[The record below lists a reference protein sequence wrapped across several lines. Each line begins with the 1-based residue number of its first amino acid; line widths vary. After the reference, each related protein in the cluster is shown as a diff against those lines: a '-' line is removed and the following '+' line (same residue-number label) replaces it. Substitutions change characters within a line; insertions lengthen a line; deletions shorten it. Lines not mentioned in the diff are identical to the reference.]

1 MEKRIARQE
10 RILDRQL
17 EWIRASD
24 SKIPPL
30 AILNAAMLGALVA
43 LAPQFGCWTS
53 VVWMVFGI
61 YLGLSAI
68 SLMLLIFSVIP
79 RMGGSKSSVIYFDSV
94 RRVSLR
100 SYRRQVRRLTDEDY
114 FSDLI
119 EQSYRNAKI
128 AGVKF
133 RRMRTAMA
141 LWIIAA
147 IPWALTIYLFLN
159 VKGCGGLEVSSPL

>member
-1 MEKRIARQE
+1 MEKKIARQE
-10 RILDRQL
+10 KILDRQL

-30 AILNAAMLGALVA
+30 AILNAAMLGAVVA
-43 LAPQFGCWTS
+43 LAPQFGCWTAY
-53 VVWMVFGI
+53 VWAALI
-61 YLGLSAI
+61 AYLALSAT
-68 SLMLLIFSVIP
+68 SLMLLILSVIP
-79 RMGGSKSSVIYFDSV
+79 RMGGSKGSVIYFDSV

-100 SYRRQVRRLTDEDY
+100 SYRRQVRRITDEDY

-133 RRMRTAMA
+133 RRMRTAMTF
-141 LWIIAA
+141 WIMAV
-147 IPWALTIYLFLN
+147 IPWGVTLYLFLN
-159 VKGCGGLEVSSPL
+159 VKGCVGS

>member
-10 RILDRQL
+10 GILDRQL

-30 AILNAAMLGALVA
+30 AILNAAMLAAVVA
-43 LAPQFGCWTS
+43 LAPQFGCWTTAI
-53 VVWMVFGI
+53 W
-61 YLGLSAI
+61 LSSGAYAALFSG
-68 SLMLLIFSVIP
+68 SLALLALSVIP
-79 RMGGSKSSVIYFDSV
+79 RMGRSKGSVVYFDSV

-141 LWIIAA
+141 LWIFAA

-159 VKGCGGLEVSSPL
+159 VKGCGGLEISSSL